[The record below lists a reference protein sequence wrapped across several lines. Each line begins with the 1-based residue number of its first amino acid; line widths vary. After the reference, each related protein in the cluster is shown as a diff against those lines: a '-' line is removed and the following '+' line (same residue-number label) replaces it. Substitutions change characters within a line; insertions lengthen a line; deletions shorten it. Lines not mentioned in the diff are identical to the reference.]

1 MRFAGLIPV
10 GARVLELA
18 AGNGRNT
25 RFMTLMGW
33 KVTAVDVNVPPAI
46 FPAAAEFRKVDLEGV
61 DWPLAG
67 ETFDAV
73 IGINY
78 LYRPHWEAL
87 WDNLAPGGVFLYETF
102 TPAGS
107 SRDSV
112 SPVIPTIG

>member
-1 MRFAGLIPV
+1 MARDISGLKDPASTWLMRFAGLIPV

-46 FPAAAEFRKVDLEGV
+46 FPAAAEFRKVDLEGA

-67 ETFDAV
+67 EAFDAV

-78 LYRPHWEAL
+78 L
-87 WDNLAPGGVFLYETF
+87 
-102 TPAGS
+102 
-107 SRDSV
+107 
-112 SPVIPTIG
+112 